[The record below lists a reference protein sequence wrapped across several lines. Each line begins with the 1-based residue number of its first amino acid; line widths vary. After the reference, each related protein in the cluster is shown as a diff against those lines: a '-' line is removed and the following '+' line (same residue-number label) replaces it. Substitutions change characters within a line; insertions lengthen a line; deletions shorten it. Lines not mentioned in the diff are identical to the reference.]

1 MFPRMQRLPNATPS
15 PDAQALLDTMAK
27 GPEGVDTSPA
37 IYLTIA
43 HNPAMLGTLRHMGDT
58 LRAATLLT
66 PAEREV
72 IIHRIAALCDN
83 PYEWGIHARL
93 LAGPLGLGEDWLRA
107 TWSGEPGDLEDPAHG
122 LLAQVCDEMHAT
134 ATVTDGTWARMR
146 ERYDE
151 AQVVEI
157 VFMVGYYHLVSYV
170 ARTFEL
176 TPEPWAA
183 TPPAS

>member
-1 MFPRMQRLPNATPS
+1 MQRLANVTPT
-15 PDAQALLDTMAK
+15 PEVQAILDTMAK

-58 LRAATLLT
+58 LRATTTLS
-66 PAEREV
+66 AEEREV
-72 IIHRIAALCDN
+72 IIHRVAGLCDN
-83 PYEWGIHARL
+83 GYEWGIHAKL
-93 LAGPLGLGEDWLRA
+93 LAGPLGLGDEWLQA
-107 TWSGEPGDLEDPAHG
+107 TWSGEPGDFADPAHA
-122 LLAQVCDEMHAT
+122 LIAQACDEMHAT
-134 ATVTDGTWARMR
+134 ATVADETWARLR

-151 AQVVEI
+151 AQIVEI

-170 ARTFEL
+170 ARVFEL

-183 TPPAS
+183 TPPSA